1 MGAVAA
7 SAARS
12 NEPSISKNKK
22 PPTITTDLKISAINL
37 GTKIDNIRAPGLQI
51 NVLQNMSLAR

>member
-12 NEPSISKNKK
+12 NKPSISKNKK

-37 GTKIDNIRAPGLQI
+37 GTKIDNIRAPGLK
-51 NVLQNMSLAR
+51 NVLQNMSLER